1 VDLIQLACPVPRDVI
16 IACSG
21 GVDSMVA
28 LDFFVKGRKNIKV
41 AHFDHGTPHA
51 QLAKRFVESYCRDHE
66 IELLQ
71 SRVTRPKLDSESP
84 EEYWRN
90 ERLSWL
96 YSLPGQVITAHHLDD
111 AVEWW
116 IFSSLNGIG
125 RVIPSSNKNIIRPFL
140 WTPKEELINWSK
152 RKKVPYIKDESNKDV
167 RYARNRIR
175 HNILP
180 EALKIN
186 PGLYKVV
193 KKKLQEVSE
202 FSGEKPVC

>member
-1 VDLIQLACPVPRDVI
+1 MIHLACPVPRNII

-28 LDFFVKGRKNIKV
+28 LDFFTKGRKDIKV
-41 AHFDHGTPHA
+41 AHFDHGTNHSKV
-51 QLAKRFVESYCRDHE
+51 AKKFVSAYCNQHDVELMESTV
-66 IELLQ
+66 
-71 SRVTRPKLDSESP
+71 SRERYSDESP

-96 YSLPGQVITAHHLDD
+96 YSLSGHVVTAHHLDD

-116 IFSSLNGIG
+116 IFSSLNGTA
-125 RVIPSSNKNIIRPFL
+125 RLIPENNRNIIRPFL
-140 WTPKEELINWSK
+140 WTPKSEIIRWAN
-152 RKKVPYIKDESNKDV
+152 RNKVPHIEDESNSNL

-175 HNILP
+175 HAILP
-180 EALKIN
+180 EALKVN

-193 KKKLQEVSE
+193 KKKLQEN
-202 FSGEKPVC
+202 SGFGGARPIC